1 MNNTSPFVLAIH
13 EGPEE
18 VLKSEIF
25 KVLDFFGRKI
35 RLLDY

>member
-25 KVLDFFGRKI
+25 KVLHLFGRKLG
-35 RLLDY
+35 LLDY